1 MKTTISLAEAKARF
15 SAVVDGVLHRR
26 TRYVIE
32 RHGKPVAAMVTLE
45 DLQRLEATGSTADEP
60 LGALALLG
68 AWGDV
73 ADSEIDAFIADIR
86 AARDADTGRPV
97 EIPS

>member
-1 MKTTISLAEAKARF
+1 MTTRISLAEAKARF

-26 TRYVIE
+26 ARYVIE
-32 RHGKPVAAMVTLE
+32 RHGKPVAAMVSLE
-45 DLQRLEATGSTADEP
+45 DLQRLESGGPTAEQP

-68 AWGDV
+68 AWGEV
-73 ADSEIDAFIADIR
+73 GDSEIDAFIADIR

-97 EIPS
+97 EIPA